1 MPRRSETHFSQAI
14 HSSLFRTLPNNSFFL
29 GPAEQSNPFPPCL
42 QTMFRMG
49 RMDGGWDGSRSL
61 VRDMV
66 NQQQQLLLLLPHLS
80 MEEGFCRLSR
90 SLRLREPAW
99 PVDQPRQQQQA
110 KGGFRM

>member
-1 MPRRSETHFSQAI
+1 
-14 HSSLFRTLPNNSFFL
+14 
-29 GPAEQSNPFPPCL
+29 
-42 QTMFRMG
+42 
-49 RMDGGWDGSRSL
+49 
-61 VRDMV
+61 MV